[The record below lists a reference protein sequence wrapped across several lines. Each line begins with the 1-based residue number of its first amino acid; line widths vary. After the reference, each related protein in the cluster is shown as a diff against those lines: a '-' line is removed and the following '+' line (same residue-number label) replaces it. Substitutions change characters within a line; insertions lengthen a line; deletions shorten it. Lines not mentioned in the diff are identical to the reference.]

1 MTLNEMYSTAEAS
14 GIAVMEFPLP
24 QNRSLSVSIGGR
36 EYIGMDSSAPMLL
49 SERHAHLGHELG
61 HCLYG
66 GFYTRATPFDLVERH
81 EHRADKWY
89 ILHAIPRET
98 LFAQLRAGYDV
109 WEIADQLDTT
119 EDYVRM
125 AYYFYQGNFEEVG
138 L

>member
-1 MTLNEMYSTAEAS
+1 MYSTAEAS

-24 QNRSLSVSIGGR
+24 QNRSLSVSMGDR
-36 EYIGMDSSAPMLL
+36 ESIGMDSSAPMLL
-49 SERHAHLGHELG
+49 SERHARLGHELG

-81 EHRADKWY
+81 ERRADKWY

-109 WEIADQLDTT
+109 WEIADALNTT

-125 AYYFYQGNFEEVG
+125 AYYYYRENFKEDCVV
-138 L
+138 